1 MNNFVDAYLDAPDN
15 AISDIETSSEMLTSQ
30 SQKLE
35 YAKTDNAKD
44 LCRSLEIK
52 PIMTFDTEFPTIFN
66 KSLALSGA
74 SKLSTSHLDIN
85 VFSILHNLGSPLG

>member
-35 YAKTDNAKD
+35 YAKTDNGKD

-52 PIMTFDTEFPTIFN
+52 PIMTFDTEFPTIF
-66 KSLALSGA
+66 KKIISV
-74 SKLSTSHLDIN
+74 IRC
-85 VFSILHNLGSPLG
+85 I

>member
-1 MNNFVDAYLDAPDN
+1 MPDN

-30 SQKLE
+30 IQKLE

-52 PIMTFDTEFPTIFN
+52 PIMTFDTEFPTIF
-66 KSLALSGA
+66 K
-74 SKLSTSHLDIN
+74 
-85 VFSILHNLGSPLG
+85 